1 MYKIAFLLA
10 AAAIIFLGYS
20 QYTEYTKSKS
30 SEFVQLTLNRDVID
44 AEVVRSITAR
54 TQGLSGRTSLEP
66 NTGMLF
72 VFPETQYPSIWMK
85 DMNFAIDIIFIDA
98 GGKVVAIFENASP
111 ESYREVPP
119 RIFKTLEAS
128 RYVLEVPAG
137 TVADTRLRT
146 GMDITEL
153 SAFR

>member
-1 MYKIAFLLA
+1 MYKIAFILA
-10 AAAIIFLGYS
+10 TAAIIFLGYS
-20 QYTEYTKSKS
+20 QYTERTISKS
-30 SEFVQLTLNRDVID
+30 GEFVQLTLNRDVID
-44 AEVVRSITAR
+44 AEVVRSNFAR
-54 TQGLSGRTSLEP
+54 EQGLSDRTSIEP

-72 VFPETQYPSIWMK
+72 IFPETQYPSIWMK
-85 DMNFAIDIIFIDA
+85 DMNFAIDIIFIDRD
-98 GGKVVAIFENASP
+98 GKVVTIFENASP
-111 ESYREVPP
+111 ESYKEVPP

-153 SAFR
+153 GAFR

>member
-1 MYKIAFLLA
+1 MYKVAFILA
-10 AAAIIFLGYS
+10 STAIIFLGYS
-20 QYTEYTKSKS
+20 IYTEYTSTKSG
-30 SEFVQLTLNRDVID
+30 EFVQLTVNRDVID

-98 GGKVVAIFENASP
+98 DGKVVAIFENASP

-153 SAFR
+153 NTFR